1 MIKKLL
7 KNNILLSGS
16 SFISLVINIISI
28 PVISRIYTPEN
39 IGLFASLQII
49 CMIFFPLLSLR
60 MEVIFGQKIKNL
72 DIKTLFSTVSIFG
85 FLIGFFLFATLLL
98 GASFFNTE
106 IILRYFVLIL
116 LLSFFLVY
124 FEFGIGI
131 LNRLRFYKHI
141 AVFSAVNILFQRGLQ
156 IILGLTIEDKVLA
169 IFISYCLSNLILIL
183 SMFLIIH
190 RKINLI
196 SNMNF
201 NPNILLRFFNHIFYR
216 VIYTLSNLFKDRL
229 LILLIISFFS
239 ANMAGLYTQSLSI
252 LLIPVL
258 IFSRPLKTIITREYV
273 DNKIDT
279 TKMIIIIYNLL
290 ILLLVPF
297 YAFLFFHSH
306 KIFPIL
312 LGQNWSEL
320 SNIFNIMLFPM
331 FILIF
336 SSSLDRMYDV
346 LNIQK
351 WALFFELFFGITIFL
366 LLFLFSINGY
376 DFFFSMKVNS
386 IVLSIFFFTFLCF
399 ALWKSGEIKRFNY
412 TFILFLTY
420 FICCGLIFY
429 LLRLS
434 IINSFAF
441 LILFEIAGLFFF
453 VKKFRSI

>member
-28 PVISRIYTPEN
+28 PIISRIYTPEN

-106 IILRYFVLIL
+106 IILRYFVLIC

-156 IILGLTIEDKVLA
+156 IILGLTVEDKVLA

-196 SNMNF
+196 FNMNF
-201 NPNILLRFFNHIFYR
+201 NPNILRNFFNHIFYS

-229 LILLIISFFS
+229 
-239 ANMAGLYTQSLSI
+239 
-252 LLIPVL
+252 
-258 IFSRPLKTIITREYV
+258 
-273 DNKIDT
+273 
-279 TKMIIIIYNLL
+279 
-290 ILLLVPF
+290 
-297 YAFLFFHSH
+297 
-306 KIFPIL
+306 
-312 LGQNWSEL
+312 
-320 SNIFNIMLFPM
+320 
-331 FILIF
+331 
-336 SSSLDRMYDV
+336 
-346 LNIQK
+346 
-351 WALFFELFFGITIFL
+351 
-366 LLFLFSINGY
+366 
-376 DFFFSMKVNS
+376 
-386 IVLSIFFFTFLCF
+386 
-399 ALWKSGEIKRFNY
+399 
-412 TFILFLTY
+412 
-420 FICCGLIFY
+420 
-429 LLRLS
+429 
-434 IINSFAF
+434 
-441 LILFEIAGLFFF
+441 
-453 VKKFRSI
+453 